1 MGAPRYGI
9 SLRVEHEKRIARCI
23 GAKAQDGK
31 MRWNNTKT
39 NNGRNFQYA
48 KFSIIDLVLTD
59 RRTLSGTRPKSACGI
74 STSCPFSFSALRSA
88 ITKANEY
95 VTIGF
100 TFRILVFS
108 PFEESLN
115 VTHCEWYGFLSVLAA
130 IYQKTNSEKWPWIEN
145 SEGSTIHSS
154 AWSRGGRGEWRVR
167 SWFAISNRQENIRY
181 SLKFKKELF
190 NIFFFWGITLRVNRW
205 LFNKFNH
212 KNDNFLDWDWLHQ

>member
-100 TFRILVFS
+100 
-108 PFEESLN
+108 
-115 VTHCEWYGFLSVLAA
+115 AA

-167 SWFAISNRQENIRY
+167 SWFAISNRRENIRY

-212 KNDNFLDWDWLHQ
+212 KNDNFLDWDWLHQLQWTNVLQIATRKQSISSPEED

>member
-39 NNGRNFQYA
+39 NNGRNFQYK
-48 KFSIIDLVLTD
+48 KFSIIDLVLAD
-59 RRTLSGTRPKSACGI
+59 RRTLSGTRSKSACGI

-100 TFRILVFS
+100 TFRILVFF
-108 PFEESLN
+108 PLL
-115 VTHCEWYGFLSVLAA
+115 G
-130 IYQKTNSEKWPWIEN
+130 
-145 SEGSTIHSS
+145 
-154 AWSRGGRGEWRVR
+154 
-167 SWFAISNRQENIRY
+167 
-181 SLKFKKELF
+181 KFKRHSLRAIRIFQCFSSHIPKDKFREMTLNWEWWRLYRSF
-190 NIFFFWGITLRVNRW
+190 VSLTERRERRVTCPQLICDIKQTRKNTIFFKV
-205 LFNKFNH
+205 
-212 KNDNFLDWDWLHQ
+212 